1 MTIYSQTYQHINM
14 SHTVSA
20 VFTFKDLASKNK
32 FIDFCNGD
40 NGLSITR
47 GWKGCQNIDCFE
59 SQTNPLQMTIW
70 QKWNSSAD
78 HESYMKFRHD
88 DGSFDFL
95 KELVASPPDINPLQ
109 PVLFK
114 TDAEQI
120 EAVVQDMCN
129 KDHTVGNKHMHEKC
143 VFVRPSGNPLDV
155 KGWNNMM
162 SNDDVTV
169 ESNELLRINKLR
181 INEKMAYVCY
191 TTHGKFTYK
200 GTPNDDVAI
209 FTSVLEKSAGRWQV
223 VFGQRSTGRKPTDTP
238 PLFPANH

>member
-1 MTIYSQTYQHINM
+1 M

-20 VFTFKDLASKNK
+20 VFTFKDLDSKNK
-32 FIDFCNGD
+32 FINFCNGET
-40 NGLSITR
+40 GLSVTR
-47 GWKGCQNIDCFE
+47 AWEGCQSIDCYE
-59 SQTNPLQMTIW
+59 SQVNPLQITIW
-70 QKWNSSAD
+70 QKWSGPAA
-78 HESYMKFRHD
+78 HESYVKHRHD

-95 KELVASPPDINPLQ
+95 GELISSPPEINPLQ

-120 EAVVQDMCN
+120 EGIVQDMCN
-129 KDHTVGNKHMHEKC
+129 KDHTVGNKHMHGKC

-162 SNDDVTV
+162 SNDDVVV
-169 ESNELLRINKLR
+169 ESNELLKINQLR

-191 TTHGKFTYK
+191 TTHGKFSYK
-200 GTPNDDVAI
+200 GTSNDDVAI

-223 VFGQRSTGRKPTDTP
+223 VFGQRSTGRKPTDAP
-238 PLFPANH
+238 PLFPENN